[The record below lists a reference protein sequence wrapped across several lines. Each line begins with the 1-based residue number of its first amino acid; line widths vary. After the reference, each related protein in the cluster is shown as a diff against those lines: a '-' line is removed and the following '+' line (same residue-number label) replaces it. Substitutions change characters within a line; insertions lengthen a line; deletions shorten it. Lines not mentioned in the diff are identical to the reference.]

1 MSHTGGVVSEP
12 ARLLVGQGPPYGN
25 GTSERERSITQGRAV
40 KSPPRQGTPM
50 IRTIHAV
57 SLALLVSSAHALAA
71 EPADFVST
79 GDATAPV
86 VVKVVSLD
94 VVDVGATKGDP
105 SASFGMVNLKRGA
118 CYAFAPPGGPTI
130 EVGGSYT
137 VIPASNVDDALRAK
151 LKADYPKCAIVDV
164 VGRSVR

>member
-1 MSHTGGVVSEP
+1 MT
-12 ARLLVGQGPPYGN
+12 
-25 GTSERERSITQGRAV
+25 
-40 KSPPRQGTPM
+40 
-50 IRTIHAV
+50 RTIHAV
-57 SLALLVSSAHALAA
+57 SLALLVSSAHVLAA
-71 EPADFVST
+71 ESE
-79 GDATAPV
+79 DATAPV
-86 VVKVVSLD
+86 VVKVVSLN

-137 VIPASNVDDALRAK
+137 VIPASNVDDAVHAKLRAG
-151 LKADYPKCAIVDV
+151 YPKCAIVDV